1 MKKIIN
7 VLLITISLMVFNA
20 KAGIINNFDLPRVND
35 ATPSDALILWDM
47 LDGIQGKMLSFDL
60 LMTWNDQGWGNQKGR
75 IFYQINDL
83 DPVYI
88 DLAPHDPITA
98 MFSIRDIMAPAGSSL
113 RLYYTVG
120 GGGGHQLFISD
131 ASISVTSVPA
141 PSTLALFGLV
151 LAGAA
156 FGRREFKTAK

>member
-7 VLLITISLMVFNA
+7 VLVIMIGLSMFNA
-20 KAGIINNFDLPRVND
+20 KAGIINNFDLPTVND
-35 ATPSDALILWDM
+35 FTRSDALILWDM
-47 LDGIQGKMLSFDL
+47 LDNIQGKMLSFDL
-60 LMTWNDQGWGNQKGR
+60 LMTWKDQGYGNLKGR

-88 DLAPHDPITA
+88 DIASHRWATET
-98 MFSIRDIMAPAGSSL
+98 FSVQDIMAPANSAL

-120 GGGGHQLFISD
+120 GGGGHQLLISD
-131 ASISVTSVPA
+131 ARISITSVPE

-156 FGRREFKTAK
+156 FGRRKFKATK

>member
-83 DPVYI
+83 DP
-88 DLAPHDPITA
+88 ITA

-156 FGRREFKTAK
+156 FGRRKFKTAK